1 MGCIF
6 RHQAA
11 NVERRKNTLAQKLQ
25 DARKELSGL
34 EQAVE
39 QKKQVLR
46 STSGADVMSAHQFK
60 AYVVK
65 IRDKKV
71 VYKRKKAQIEEILTE
86 REVLLRTIDLLA
98 KKFEWLKEKI
108 ECMDGTVVDPVQ
120 ASVQTRPR
128 TAAPASSDVE
138 ELKTMVVDLMHT
150 LDKRSEQ
157 LAPLKETHA
166 ERAEALEEQSN
177 LVRNKQNE
185 YERRRTQ
192 MEKSYEELKQTVEEM
207 KNQETASTET
217 IQSLESQIAEARS
230 QLSKIDSEDTNGG
243 VARLKA
249 QLEETQQ
256 KLDQLSQRNGANVD
270 LAVARNRMAMWRG
283 LLTMFETKLAIADEK
298 VKMM

>member
-1 MGCIF
+1 MHTNVLDVQQDTMLIEDIKADLKSMEAEKEGLTRKIEKTFKKIQNLPALESIF

-108 ECMDGTVVDPVQ
+108 EQ
-120 ASVQTRPR
+120 N
-128 TAAPASSDVE
+128 
-138 ELKTMVVDLMHT
+138 
-150 LDKRSEQ
+150 
-157 LAPLKETHA
+157 
-166 ERAEALEEQSN
+166 N

-207 KNQETASTET
+207 KNQETTTTET
-217 IQSLESQIAEARS
+217 IQSLESQIAEAQS
-230 QLSKIDSEDTNGG
+230 QLTTIDSEDTNGG
-243 VARLKA
+243 VARLKVGYA
-249 QLEETQQ
+249 KGGNEER
-256 KLDQLSQRNGANVD
+256 KR
-270 LAVARNRMAMWRG
+270 
-283 LLTMFETKLAIADEK
+283 
-298 VKMM
+298 